1 MKRIVPLLLL
11 LSACGQSAF
20 DLAKET
26 NSIDGWEAFLRENP
40 EHKHAYL
47 GKAILEELYWEE
59 AVAKNELESWDAFL
73 SRYPES
79 PNAKNANQAAE
90 KCAYRLAEEANTRE
104 SWEGFLARYKYNQS
118 FLKEEAEKRL
128 ELVAYQDTLVF
139 GEVKVEPVNLAQDP
153 EGEPNGYAVSVDI
166 TNNTGKSIKYLNLK
180 LDFMSDSDG
189 PIKEDRWPL
198 VAEKN
203 PDRTNRSDEE
213 RRAIRM
219 GETRS
224 FYNMYE
230 PPGSEFNEAEA
241 DERWNRQVVVQPISV
256 IFEE

>member
-1 MKRIVPLLLL
+1 MKRIAPFLLLL
-11 LSACGQSAF
+11 TACGPSAF
-20 DLAKET
+20 QIAEEADTIE
-26 NSIDGWEAFLRENP
+26 SWEAFLRENP
-40 EHKHAYL
+40 EHKHAFIA
-47 GKAILEELYWEE
+47 KSALERVYWEE
-59 AVAKNELESWDAFL
+59 AVEKNELAAWDAFL
-73 SRYPES
+73 TRYPDSE
-79 PNAKNANQAAE
+79 NAKNANQAAE
-90 KCAYRLAEEANTRE
+90 KCAYRIAEEANTQE

-128 ELVAYQDTLVF
+128 ELVAYQDTLVL
-139 GEVKVEPVNLAQDP
+139 GEVKVEPVNLAEDP

-166 TNNTGKSIKYLNLK
+166 TNNTGKTIKYLNLK
-180 LDFMSDSDG
+180 LDFMSDNDG

-213 RRAIRM
+213 RRAIRN

-256 IFEE
+256 IFED

>member
-1 MKRIVPLLLL
+1 MKRIVPILLLL
-11 LSACGQSAF
+11 AACGQSAF
-20 DLAKET
+20 DLAKEQNT
-26 NSIDGWEAFLRENP
+26 IQAWEAFLKENP
-40 EHKHAYL
+40 EDKHAYL

-59 AVAKNELESWDAFL
+59 AMSKNELASWDAFL

-79 PNAKNANQAAE
+79 SNAKNANQAAE
-90 KCAYRLAEEANTRE
+90 KCAYRIAEEENSQA
-104 SWEGFLARYKYNQS
+104 SWESFLTRYKFNQS

-128 ELVAYQDTLVF
+128 ELVAYQDQLVLS
-139 GEVKVEPVNLAQDP
+139 EVTVEPVNLGQDP

-166 TNNTGKSIKYLNLK
+166 TNNTGKTIKYLNLK
-180 LDFMSDSDG
+180 LDFLSDNDG

-213 RRAIRM
+213 RRYIKN

-241 DERWNRQVVVQPISV
+241 DTRWNRQVVVHPISV
-256 IFEE
+256 VFDE

>member
-1 MKRIVPLLLL
+1 MKRIAPFLLLL
-11 LSACGQSAF
+11 TACGPSAF
-20 DLAKET
+20 QIAEEADTIE
-26 NSIDGWEAFLRENP
+26 SWEAFLRENP
-40 EHKHAYL
+40 EHKHAFIA
-47 GKAILEELYWEE
+47 KSALERVYWEE
-59 AVAKNELESWDAFL
+59 AVEKNELASWDAFL
-73 SRYPES
+73 TRYPDSE
-79 PNAKNANQAAE
+79 NAKNANQAAE
-90 KCAYRLAEEANTRE
+90 KCAYRIAEEANTQE

-128 ELVAYQDTLVF
+128 ELVAYQDTLVL
-139 GEVKVEPVNLAQDP
+139 GEVKVEPVNLAEDP

-166 TNNTGKSIKYLNLK
+166 TNNTGKTITYLNLK
-180 LDFMSDSDG
+180 LDFMSDNDG

-213 RRAIRM
+213 RRAIRN

-241 DERWNRQVVVQPISV
+241 DERWNRHVVVQPISV
-256 IFEE
+256 IFED

>member
-1 MKRIVPLLLL
+1 MKRIAPFLLLL
-11 LSACGQSAF
+11 TACGPSAF
-20 DLAKET
+20 QIAEEADTIE
-26 NSIDGWEAFLRENP
+26 SWEAFLRENP
-40 EHKHAYL
+40 EHKHAFIA
-47 GKAILEELYWEE
+47 KSALERVYWEE
-59 AVAKNELESWDAFL
+59 AVEKNELASWDAFL
-73 SRYPES
+73 TRYPDSE
-79 PNAKNANQAAE
+79 NAKNANQAAE
-90 KCAYRLAEEANTRE
+90 KCAYRIAEEANSKE

-128 ELVAYQDTLVF
+128 ELVAYQDTLVL
-139 GEVKVEPVNLAQDP
+139 GEVKVEPVNLAEDP

-166 TNNTGKSIKYLNLK
+166 TNNTGKTIKYLNLK
-180 LDFMSDSDG
+180 LDFMSDNDG

-213 RRAIRM
+213 RRAIRN

-241 DERWNRQVVVQPISV
+241 DERWNRHVVVQPISV
-256 IFEE
+256 IFED